1 MEEHLAPVQMS
12 RNTLLTRMYSSR
24 MRTARISGRLLGGKV
39 FAQVGIYH
47 TLPAPLHAGI
57 HPRPL

>member
-1 MEEHLAPVQMS
+1 
-12 RNTLLTRMYSSR
+12 

-39 FAQVGIYH
+39 FAQVGVYH

-57 HPRPL
+57 HPRPLWTERQV